1 MFPLIRILK
10 IKKRILVILLLEVFI
25 IGLVQGINYAYA
37 EENLESL
44 TISSDFQMIEFSEA
58 YGTKENSTSV
68 IINLSSPNWTITEI
82 DINFTDIRMYS
93 EIVVIEEE
101 ATGFETLRGN
111 YYEILGM
118 QLNITEP
125 TIIYSVDIFGYKAI
139 KTASPSPVYVRI
151 EGWDSINRRPNGVVY
166 SSTVELNMTEGIPQ
180 WNRQKFQSSINLIP
194 GFYCLVVDGTGI
206 SWNDRYYWYI
216 NNENPSSQL
225 SMCLYDD
232 DLDEWQNRT
241 GDVFLHRITQKVN
254 RSYFPSE
261 INMTVEIDG
270 NSYIISD
277 GIELGAGMLS
287 LKNLDFFPSGA
298 VINIIVKNNLSI
310 TLEVN
315 FSFHVSL
322 KHLFLSDG
330 SALMRE
336 YLNNKWTVI
345 PEFTRVYSSYSVKFC
360 FPESWY
366 NLTVYRNGL
375 DFTLNIDLNITD
387 NFIIFSNNTIK
398 DGVTWLIS
406 AYSPNIDFTL
416 NVPKTE
422 FEPLQDLKFSVI
434 APVIQGNITY
444 VLIDALGFEEYRE
457 TKPVISQE
465 TLFCCNL
472 SANPNEGIY
481 KAYIFWYNNT
491 DAGIKTKQFSVN
503 IPFTIPFGVILNVT
517 LLATLILA
525 ASITSYVL
533 VKRKRRIK
541 HEHQQKIFNKYADVL
556 NLHYFIVSEK
566 NSGLTVYEQIFTDK
580 RLDSSLISGFL
591 QAVRVFGIELTD
603 ANVETRSIKLDYQNS
618 KILMSDYKNSR
629 IILIMEENP
638 SQDFLDAISALSYDI
653 EEKFGHLLENF
664 DGDITQFSEIRGLLD
679 QHLPTSL
686 VYPLKVITQ
695 TKKITPDEQIIINRA
710 IKIMKEKNTDH
721 FFVSSLHEKKK
732 GFQVKDAETIL
743 NLIQK
748 RIFKPII

>member
-1 MFPLIRILK
+1 LK
-10 IKKRILVILLLEVFI
+10 IKNHLFIFSILVGFVAGI
-25 IGLVQGINYAYA
+25 VQGINYSYA
-37 EENLESL
+37 QENGESL
-44 TISSDFQMIEFSEA
+44 TISSEFQMIEFSEA

-68 IINLSSPNWTITEI
+68 IINLPSPNWTITEI
-82 DINFTDIRMYS
+82 DINFTGIRMCC

-139 KTASPSPVYVRI
+139 KTTSPSPVYVRI

-270 NSYIISD
+270 NSYVITD
-277 GIELGAGMLS
+277 GTKLGTGILS
-287 LKNLDFFPSGA
+287 IKNLDFSTQEEEL
-298 VINIIVKNNLSI
+298 NIFLRNNLSI
-310 TLEVN
+310 SLKVN
-315 FSFHVSL
+315 FSYYVSL

-330 SALMRE
+330 SALIRE
-336 YLNNKWTVI
+336 NLDNKWTVT
-345 PEFTRVYSSYSVKFC
+345 PEFTNVNSNYSIKFYY
-360 FPESWY
+360 PKGWY
-366 NLTVYRNGL
+366 NLTVYRNGI
-375 DFTLNIDLNITD
+375 DITFDVDLNLTD
-387 NFIIFSNNTIK
+387 NFIFISNNTITS
-398 DGVTWLIS
+398 GETWLIS
-406 AYSPNIDFTL
+406 AYSPTVDFTL

-434 APVIQGNITY
+434 VPNIQGNITY
-444 VLIDALGFEEYRE
+444 ILIDALGFEEYRE
-457 TKPVISQE
+457 TKMVISQE

-491 DAGIKTKQFSVN
+491 DAGIKTQEFSVN
-503 IPFTIPFGVILNVT
+503 IPFTIPFEVILNVI

-556 NLHYFIVSEK
+556 NLHYFIISDK

-580 RLDSSLISGFL
+580 NLNSSLISGFL

-618 KILMSDYKNSR
+618 KILMLDYKNSR

-638 SQDFLDAISALSYDI
+638 SQDFLDSINALSYNI
-653 EEKFGHLLENF
+653 EEKFGHLFEGF
-664 DGDITQFSEIRGLLD
+664 DGDITKFSEIKSLLD

-686 VYPLKVITQ
+686 IYPLKVITH
-695 TKKITPDEQIIINRA
+695 TTRIIPDEQIIINRA

-732 GFQVKDAETIL
+732 EFQVKDAETIL

-748 RIFKPII
+748 RIFQPII